1 MASVSSIHAGRD
13 QAAASQASFTDEQIF
28 DPRRIIAAILRRK
41 IMIGGLIILGVCL
54 AFLYVSQLTPLY
66 STTVTLLLET
76 PKTKLTNIEGFT
88 QAAPVD
94 YFTIETKAAVIE
106 SRDIAGKV
114 VDRLDLYED
123 PLFNLDLAPREAG
136 LLETVTGLFV
146 RWTGYGKVVG
156 VSDEPADDRW
166 AGYTPEEKRAALREE
181 LINVFLDGLSVTPS
195 QRALLVTIEYASS
208 DPDMAAIA
216 ANATAEVYIRD
227 QIQAAGNVTEKAT
240 QWLAQRAASMR
251 QRVISSEKRLEE
263 FRRESG
269 IVNLQGSSLLQEQTA
284 KINASLISARAARA
298 EAEARYRQV
307 RDLLKSKGGIETAA
321 AVLDAP
327 LIQRLREQETQIQ
340 RQLAEL
346 KTQLRDG
353 HPRLALKQNELKD
366 LQSSIALEV
375 TKIVTNL
382 KNELEI
388 ARVRENNLKGELAK
402 LDEEG
407 DKQNSAAVT
416 LRALQTE
423 ATANKQLYETIISR
437 FKETDVVSDQ
447 AKQADA
453 KIISR
458 AMVPGLPFYPRKNVM
473 IGVALFFSAA
483 IGIALAVILDLLD
496 SGFRSAQQIE
506 DALGLPA
513 VGTLPKLSRGDRD
526 QSPHEVAAKKP
537 NSIFGEAVRSVR
549 TALML
554 SGVDKSPKTV
564 LITSSVSGE
573 GKTSLSLSLT
583 SLAARTGQRA
593 IILDCDLRRASVHKT
608 LGVSNDVGLSNY
620 LSGQTELSDVI
631 EIDPATGLHFI
642 PAGGRVPHPTDL
654 LGSKKM
660 YGLLQSLAETY
671 DLIVLDTPP
680 LLAVSDALV
689 LVRTVDRVLFV
700 VRWEKTRRDFVS
712 AAVKQ
717 VAEAGANI
725 GGIVMSQVDVKKQ
738 NRYGYGATASYY
750 YDNPKYF
757 TE

>member
-1 MASVSSIHAGRD
+1 MATASPFQIGRD
-13 QAAASQASFTDEQIF
+13 PSAASQTSLVEEQIF
-28 DPRRIIAAILRRK
+28 DPRRILAALWRRK
-41 IMIGGLIILGVCL
+41 IMIGGLMVVGLCL

-66 STTVTLLLET
+66 SASSTLLLET
-76 PKTKLTNIEGFT
+76 PKTKITNIEGFT
-88 QAAPVD
+88 QTAPVD

-136 LLETVTGLFV
+136 LWETISNLFAY
-146 RWTGYGKVVG
+146 WTGSTADSTGAEE
-156 VSDEPADDRW
+156 SADDRW
-166 AGYTPEEKRAALREE
+166 AGYTPEEKHAALREE
-181 LINVFLDGLSVTPS
+181 LIDSFQAGLSVTPS

-227 QIQAAGNVTEKAT
+227 QIQSAGSVTEKAT
-240 QWLAQRAASMR
+240 QWLAERAASMR
-251 QRVISSEKRLEE
+251 QRVIASEKRLEA
-263 FRRESG
+263 FRRQSG
-269 IVNLQGSSLLQEQTA
+269 IVNLQGSSLLQEQIA
-284 KINASLISARAARA
+284 KINSSLIAARAARA
-298 EAEARYRQV
+298 EADARYRQV
-307 RDLLKSKGGIETAA
+307 QTLLKSEGGIGTAA

-346 KTQLRDG
+346 NTQLRGG

-366 LQSSIALEV
+366 LQSNIALEV

-388 ARVRENNLKGELAK
+388 ARVRENNLKSELAN
-402 LDEEG
+402 LDKEG
-407 DKQNSAAVT
+407 DKQNAAAVT

-423 ATANKQLYETIISR
+423 ADANKQLYETIIAR

-458 AMVPGLPFYPRKNVM
+458 ATVPGLPFYPRKGMM
-473 IGVALFFSAA
+473 IAVALFFSAA
-483 IGIALAVILDLLD
+483 LGIALAIILDFLD
-496 SGFRSAQQIE
+496 SGFRSTQQIE

-513 VGTLPKLSRGDRD
+513 VGTLPLLSRVDRD
-526 QSPHEVAAKKP
+526 QKPHDVAARKP
-537 NSIFGEAVRSVR
+537 NSIFGEAVRSIR

-554 SGVDKSPKTV
+554 SGVDKSPKTILV
-564 LITSSVSGE
+564 TSSVSGE

-608 LGVSNDVGLSNY
+608 LGVSNEVGLSNY
-620 LSGQTELSDVI
+620 LSGQADLGEVI
-631 EIDPATGLHFI
+631 GIEQSTGLHFI

-660 YGLLQSLAETY
+660 YALLETLGDSY
-671 DLIVLDTPP
+671 DMILLDTPP

-700 VRWEKTRRDFVS
+700 VRWEKTRRDFVG

-717 VAEAGANI
+717 VVDAGANV
-725 GGIVMSQVDVKKQ
+725 GGVVLSQVDMKKQ
-738 NRYGYGATASYY
+738 SRYGYGTTNTYY

>member
-1 MASVSSIHAGRD
+1 MASVTPLHAGRE
-13 QAAASQASFTDEQIF
+13 QTATSPTSLVEEQIF
-28 DPRRIIAAILRRK
+28 DPRRILAALVRRK
-41 IMIGGLIILGVCL
+41 VMISGLMIVGFCL
-54 AFLYVSQLTPLY
+54 AFLYTSQLTPLY
-66 STTVTLLLET
+66 SATATLLLET

-106 SRDIAGKV
+106 SRDIVGKV

-123 PLFNLDLAPREAG
+123 PLFNPDLAPMEAG
-136 LLETVTGLFV
+136 LWETVTGLFA
-146 RWTGYGKVVG
+146 RWTGYGDAVIPE
-156 VSDEPADDRW
+156 EPAEDRW

-181 LINVFLDGLSVTPS
+181 LIDSFLAGLSVTPS
-195 QRALLVTIEYASS
+195 QRALLVTVEYASS

-227 QIQAAGNVTEKAT
+227 QIRSAGSVTEKAT
-240 QWLAQRAASMR
+240 QWLAQRAASLR
-251 QRVISSEKRLEE
+251 QRVIASEKRLEE
-263 FRRESG
+263 FRRQSG
-269 IVNLQGSSLLQEQTA
+269 IVNLQGSSLLQEQIA
-284 KINASLISARAARA
+284 KINANLISARAARA

-307 RDLLKSKGGIETAA
+307 RALLKSDGGIETAA

-346 KTQLRDG
+346 KTQLRDS
-353 HPRLALKQNELKD
+353 HPRLALTQNELKD
-366 LQSSIALEV
+366 LRANISLEV

-388 ARVRENNLKGELAK
+388 ARVRENNLKDELTK
-402 LDEEG
+402 LDQEG
-407 DKQNSAAVT
+407 DKQNAAAVT

-458 AMVPGLPFYPRKNVM
+458 ATVPVQPFYPRKGVM
-473 IGVALFFSAA
+473 IAVAMFFSAA
-483 IGIALAVILDLLD
+483 IGVALAVILDLLD
-496 SGFRSAQQIE
+496 SGFRSTQQIE
-506 DALGLPA
+506 DAIGLPA
-513 VGTLPKLSRGDRD
+513 VGALPKLARADRD
-526 QSPHEVAAKKP
+526 QNPHEVVARKP
-537 NSIFGEAVRSVR
+537 NSVIGEAVRSVR

-554 SGVDKSPKTV
+554 SGVDKAPKTILV
-564 LITSSVSGE
+564 TSSVSGE

-583 SLAARTGQRA
+583 SLAAKTGQRA

-620 LSGQTELSDVI
+620 LSGQAELNDVI
-631 EIDPATGLHFI
+631 EIEPSTGLHYI

-654 LGSKKM
+654 LGSRKM
-660 YGLLQSLAETY
+660 SALLQSLAESY
-671 DLIVLDTPP
+671 DMIILDTPP

-700 VRWEKTRRDFVS
+700 VRWEKTRRDFVG

-725 GGIVMSQVDVKKQ
+725 GGIVLSQVDMKKQ
-738 NRYGYGATASYY
+738 SRYGYGATNSYY

>member
-1 MASVSSIHAGRD
+1 MASVSPFPSGHGQSAQSLG
-13 QAAASQASFTDEQIF
+13 ALVEEQIF
-28 DPRRIIAAILRRK
+28 DPRRILAALIRRK
-41 IMIGGLIILGVCL
+41 IMIGGLMVVGFCL

-66 STTVTLLLET
+66 SSTATLLLET
-76 PKTKLTNIEGFT
+76 PKTKITNIEGFT
-88 QAAPVD
+88 QSAPVD

-123 PLFNLDLAPREAG
+123 PLFNMDLAPSEAG
-136 LLETVTGLFV
+136 LWDTMTTLIAN
-146 RWTGYGKVVG
+146 WTGYNFK
-156 VSDEPADDRW
+156 SAATEEPTDDRW
-166 AGYTPEEKRAALREE
+166 AGYTPDEKRAALREE
-181 LINVFLDGLSVTPS
+181 LIDGFLAGLSVTPS
-195 QRALLVTIEYASS
+195 QRALLVTVEYASS

-227 QIQAAGNVTEKAT
+227 QIQSAGSVTEKAT
-240 QWLAQRAASMR
+240 QWLAERAAAMR
-251 QRVISSEKRLEE
+251 QRVIESEKRLEA
-263 FRRESG
+263 FRRQSG
-269 IVNLQGSSLLQEQTA
+269 IVNLQGSSLLQEQIA
-284 KINASLISARAARA
+284 KINADLISARAVRA

-307 RDLLKSKGGIETAA
+307 QTLLKSVGGIGTAA

-346 KTQLRDG
+346 NTQLRGG

-366 LQSSIALEV
+366 LQSNIALEV

-388 ARVRENNLKGELAK
+388 ARVRENNLKDELAK
-402 LDEEG
+402 LDTEG
-407 DKQNSAAVT
+407 DKQNAAAVT

-423 ATANKQLYETIISR
+423 ATANKQLYETIIAR
-437 FKETDVVSDQ
+437 FKETDVVSNQ

-458 AMVPGLPFYPRKNVM
+458 ATVPVLPFYPRKGMM
-473 IGVALFFSAA
+473 ISVALFFSAA
-483 IGIALAVILDLLD
+483 LGIALAIILEFLD
-496 SGFRSAQQIE
+496 SGFRSTQQIE

-513 VGTLPKLSRGDRD
+513 VGAIPRMSRGDRD
-526 QSPHEVAAKKP
+526 ENPHEVVAEKP
-537 NSIFGEAVRSVR
+537 NSILGEAVRSVR

-554 SGVDKSPKTV
+554 SGVDKSPKTILV
-564 LITSSVSGE
+564 TSAVSGE

-620 LSGQTELSDVI
+620 LSGQAELSDVI
-631 EIDPATGLHFI
+631 DIDSATGLHYI

-660 YGLLQSLAETY
+660 YALLQTLAESY
-671 DLIVLDTPP
+671 DMIILDTPP

-700 VRWEKTRRDFVS
+700 VRWEKTRRDFVG

-717 VAEAGANI
+717 ILEAGANV
-725 GGIVMSQVDVKKQ
+725 GGIVLSQIDMKKQ
-738 NRYGYGATASYY
+738 SRYGYGNTNNYY
-750 YDNPKYF
+750 YDNPKYY